1 MKRKLIALVGIIL
14 AVLALVV
21 GAYRAGVYHAM
32 VDSEFW
38 ILEFDDHEPYDYE
51 VHVLIDGDWYT
62 HGIWVG

>member
-1 MKRKLIALVGIIL
+1 MKRKVIAVGIIL

-38 ILEFDDHEPYDYE
+38 ILEFTKDEKYDYN
-51 VHVLIDGDWYT
+51 VHVLVDGTWYE
-62 HGIWVG
+62 HGLWVG